1 MLATGVLLLI
11 VSSYTPIPLQAVT
24 GGTAAVML
32 VMDLMAVP
40 LTIESG
46 RTRAHEVMGRMPWD
60 VAPFAVSMFIVVNV
74 LDAVGVTPV
83 LTQMS
88 LQLVE
93 LGVLAACCI
102 GMVVTVVC
110 MNVFNNQPA
119 TIFLVSVILGG
130 NGCVAKANPQAF
142 SGLVVVLI
150 LGSNIAA
157 AFTMKGALA
166 GIMWDTILKS
176 HGAAVAWQDF
186 TRFGVRLM
194 TLPMVVG
201 TLLSVAVTFV
211 LGVSLPSG

>member
-1 MLATGVLLLI
+1 
-11 VSSYTPIPLQAVT
+11 
-24 GGTAAVML
+24 
-32 VMDLMAVP
+32 
-40 LTIESG
+40 
-46 RTRAHEVMGRMPWD
+46 MPWD